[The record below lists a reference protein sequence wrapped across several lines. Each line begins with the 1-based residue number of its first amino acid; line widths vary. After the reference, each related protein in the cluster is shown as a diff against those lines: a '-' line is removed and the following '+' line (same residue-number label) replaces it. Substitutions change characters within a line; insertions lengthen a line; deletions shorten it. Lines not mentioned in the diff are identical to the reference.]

1 MDRLLGLE
9 PSNTV
14 MIRIEPNDKCFGQ
27 LTLKNVMHTM
37 PVGFR
42 LEPKNTARYA
52 VRPQSG
58 IISPLSKLTVEIVY
72 LSSPSAFLEEQDFI
86 GGGDGFLLHSVVV
99 PGAAA
104 KDKLLDAVPM
114 DWFTTRK
121 KQVFVDSGIRI
132 KFVGSVILAKLVME
146 GAMDEVREVLERS
159 DPGWRAVDSVDS
171 QGQSLLHLAVSQSRP
186 DLVQLLLE
194 FDPNVNCHNRSGAS
208 PLETA
213 TSLGDALIVEL
224 LLARRA
230 LPERSVTSQMGPIHL
245 AAGGGHVEV
254 LRLLLLKGVNVN
266 SLTKDGDTALHLA
279 VRERRRDCARLLLA
293 SGARPDSRNTG
304 EGETALHIASGLGDE
319 HMVKLLLQKGANKE
333 IRNKRGKTAYDV
345 AAEEGHGR
353 LFDALRL
360 GDAFCLAARKGD
372 VKTVQRLIE
381 NGVGIDG
388 KDQNGWTGLHRA
400 AFKGKTEVV
409 RVLIG
414 KGADLDAK
422 DEDGYS
428 PLHCAVESGFAEV
441 VELLLKRGADVEART
456 NRGVTALQIA
466 QVMNYPGIARILTQN
481 GAFRE
486 RAASQTLSV
495 ASNQSGLIN
504 GKSSATDCDY
514 YGGMMKKKR
523 HNRNRSMM
531 TPSSMSLP
539 VL

>member
-1 MDRLLGLE
+1 MDRLIGLE

-14 MIRIEPNDKCFGQ
+14 MIRVEPGEKCFGQ

-42 LEPKNTARYA
+42 LEPKKAAHYS
-52 VRPQSG
+52 VSPQSG

-72 LSSPSAFLEEQDFI
+72 LPPSSAFLEEQDFK
-86 GGGDGFLLHSVVV
+86 GDGNGDGFLLHSVVV
-99 PGAAA
+99 PGAVA
-104 KDKLLDAVPM
+104 KDKLLDAVPS
-114 DWFTTRK
+114 DWFTKRK

-146 GAMDEVREVLERS
+146 GSMDEVREVLDRS
-159 DPGWRAVDSVDS
+159 EPSWKAVDSVDS

-194 FDPNVNCHNRSGAS
+194 FDPDVNCHNRSGSS

-213 TSLGDALIVEL
+213 ASVGDALIVEL

-230 LPERSVTSQMGPIHL
+230 ESERSITSQMGPIHL

-254 LRLLLLKGVNVN
+254 LRLLLLKGANVN
-266 SLTKDGDTALHLA
+266 SLTKDGNTALHLA
-279 VRERRRDCARLLLA
+279 VRERKRDCARLLLS
-293 SGARPDSRNTG
+293 SGTGPDCRNMN

-333 IRNKRGKTAYDV
+333 IRNKQGKTAYDL
-345 AAEEGHGR
+345 AAEEGHIR

-360 GDAFCLAARKGD
+360 GDTFCMAARKGD
-372 VKTVQRLIE
+372 VKTIQRLIE
-381 NGVGIDG
+381 NGVVING

-409 RVLIG
+409 KILIG
-414 KGADLDAK
+414 KGVDLDAK

-428 PLHCAVESGFAEV
+428 ALHCAVESGFPDV

-456 NRGVTALQIA
+456 NRGVTALQISE
-466 QVMNYPGIARILTQN
+466 VMNYPGITRILIQN
-481 GAFRE
+481 GAVKDGV
-486 RAASQTLSV
+486 ASQAYV
-495 ASNQSGLIN
+495 ASNESEAIE
-504 GKSSATDCDY
+504 KSTGADSY
-514 YGGMMKKKR
+514 KGMKKKR
-523 HNRNRSMM
+523 HNDRKRSMM
-531 TPSSMSLP
+531 RPSP
-539 VL
+539 VALAVL